1 MKDNLKYTDEDDKCY
16 GLTGMAISLI
26 VWDAEELLAS
36 LELDGESKT
45 IVLTPD
51 FYFNGNPGVS
61 AKLSW
66 NHTLKH
72 YQLATGMM
80 ISNVM
85 CRRFIHQSK
94 EIDKKLR
101 NYMRDLIGE
110 EGREACSLDE
120 DEINQIFDK
129 SYNYLYRLFNHRG
142 VQELAQS
149 FAAKLKERRTM
160 TAAEVIEE
168 LGALSN
174 L

>member
-1 MKDNLKYTDEDDKCY
+1 
-16 GLTGMAISLI
+16 
-26 VWDAEELLAS
+26 
-36 LELDGESKT
+36 
-45 IVLTPD
+45 
-51 FYFNGNPGVS
+51 
-61 AKLSW
+61 
-66 NHTLKH
+66 
-72 YQLATGMM
+72 
-80 ISNVM
+80 
-85 CRRFIHQSK
+85 
-94 EIDKKLR
+94 
-101 NYMRDLIGE
+101 MRDLIGE